1 MLLMTPPAAGPPAP
15 AAAEDDPAWTI
26 EEACAYFA
34 AGGAPVDPDRIAK
47 MIIPVGVPVAGRGPS
62 PGPQG
67 GRGKSRY
74 PLAELMRIHAFL
86 VEADA
91 RRGRAPAAPETG
103 SDTPGET
110 P

>member
-1 MLLMTPPAAGPPAP
+1 MLLMTPSAAGPPAP
-15 AAAEDDPAWTI
+15 AVTADDPAWTI

-47 MIIPVGVPVAGRGPS
+47 MIAPVGVPVTGRAPS
-62 PGPQG
+62 AGPQG
-67 GRGKSRY
+67 GRGKARY

-86 VEADA
+86 IEADA
-91 RRGRAPAAPETG
+91 RRGRLRPDPETG
-103 SDTPGET
+103 GDTPGEG